1 MVARMVASEVVLM
14 KTVDSRKL
22 DALKDFIEGGGG
34 EWEGRGKWRG
44 MVVKEDQGEL
54 EPIIHTIHYLISI
67 HCRVSVFASC
77 GYSVSELGAI
87 R

>member
-1 MVARMVASEVVLM
+1 MAWLPGWLLGWLLGVRVVARVVASEVVLM

-34 EWEGRGKWRG
+34 EWEGKWRG

-54 EPIIHTIHYLISI
+54 EPIYTL
-67 HCRVSVFASC
+67 
-77 GYSVSELGAI
+77 
-87 R
+87 

>member
-1 MVARMVASEVVLM
+1 MEG
-14 KTVDSRKL
+14 DGG
-22 DALKDFIEGGGG
+22 EGGP
-34 EWEGRGKWRG
+34 RGVG
-44 MVVKEDQGEL
+44 AH
-54 EPIIHTIHYLISI
+54 IHTIDYLISI